1 MDVSL
6 ANQSDHK
13 PDEKPEWKEFLAQSP
28 KFTEA
33 YLRAFNLIASL
44 CVQTT
49 PKETDDAGLVLLT
62 LLTSSL
68 PDFDD
73 VMTLCSKDAHWGAV
87 KLLRCLY
94 EKVVTLKYIAEN
106 PIEADAFLDFDAI
119 DWHNILPAIHKQY
132 GFQMSD
138 QGQRNLDERYEQ
150 AKVRFKQ
157 ESCSECGMRKRTTWT
172 PLSMQDMAKKAR
184 LDYLFLEAY
193 LIPSKYIHTTHFGAR
208 SQAGDRMTPMY
219 NIIKAS
225 HSIAL
230 ESILTHQRYFHG
242 KPIGS
247 EEIASVVQ
255 DFFQIW
261 KFSETDFGLEAESAE
276 WPGLIKL
283 PEGTI

>member
-1 MDVSL
+1 MSTSSAKQFD
-6 ANQSDHK
+6 Q
-13 PDEKPEWKEFLAQSP
+13 KPEWKEFLAQSP
-28 KFTEA
+28 EFTEA
-33 YLRAFNLIASL
+33 YLKAFNLIASL

-49 PKETDDAGLVLLT
+49 PKEPDDAGLVLLT

-73 VMTLCSKDAHWGAV
+73 VMTLCSKDAHWGAL

-94 EKVVTLKYIAEN
+94 EKIVTMKYIAEN

-138 QGQRNLDERYEQ
+138 QSQRNLDERYVK

-157 ESCSECGMRKRTTWT
+157 ESCSECGLRKRTTWT
-172 PLSMQDMAKKAR
+172 HLSMQDMAKRVK
-184 LDYLFLEAY
+184 LDYLFLETY
-193 LIPSKYIHTTHFGAR
+193 LMASKYIHATYFGAR

-225 HSIAL
+225 HSLAL
-230 ESILTHQRYFHG
+230 EAILTHQRYFHG
-242 KPIGS
+242 KPIGA

-255 DFFQIW
+255 EFFQVW
-261 KFSETDFGLEAESAE
+261 KFSDTDFGLEAESAE
-276 WPGLIKL
+276 WSGLIKL
-283 PEGTI
+283 PKGTI